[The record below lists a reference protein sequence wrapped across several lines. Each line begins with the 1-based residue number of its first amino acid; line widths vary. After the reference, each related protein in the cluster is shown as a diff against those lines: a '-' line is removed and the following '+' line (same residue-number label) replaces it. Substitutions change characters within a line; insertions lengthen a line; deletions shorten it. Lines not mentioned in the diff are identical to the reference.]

1 MGNPTGRIFF
11 DGYGYGMV
19 IPDGYVPV
27 AIPTRDEQL
36 HSQGYNRSLLHIPLR
51 YNRNKSLSLLSEK
64 RKNKRGVHKYGRNE
78 SSHGLAHATL
88 FRHAPVHHNPQATGK
103 KKEKKEGGKFGF
115 LLLQCHGEPG
125 EEALPRAG
133 PRQERASVS
142 VQVPR
147 HGFLAHQG
155 GETTAAVTSYYRNE
169 NPLPP
174 RAAQTNSHT
183 QPPSIHNSS
192 PIPST
197 PAVPLVFVYV
207 QLLLEWGRR
216 RRRKSRCWSMNS

>member
-1 MGNPTGRIFF
+1 MTRTRKSTGW
-11 DGYGYGMV
+11 M
-19 IPDGYVPV
+19 
-27 AIPTRDEQL
+27 TRDEQL

-51 YNRNKSLSLLSEK
+51 YNRNKSLSLLSQKKGKTKEESTNMAETNQAMDSPMPHCSGTHQCTTTHRPQERK
-64 RKNKRGVHKYGRNE
+64 RKKR
-78 SSHGLAHATL
+78 
-88 FRHAPVHHNPQATGK
+88 
-103 KKEKKEGGKFGF
+103 GKFGF